1 MSPWG
6 KPDPP
11 MARREG
17 MAGGAPENYYVV
29 CEIQEH
35 RLQGTPTST
44 CKPSWWNR
52 DRPIGVCFR
61 ERLMKGLIGIAAL
74 VAVLAAACGGSD
86 AANTADKIA
95 FARTNYDENGDYEN
109 VVFYTIDADGSGLTR
124 LTACSLHNQSPVWS
138 PDGSRVAVT
147 CLGGED
153 GKGKIYLL
161 NADGSRLVR
170 LTNIDVNDTES
181 SPAWSPDGA
190 RIAFHLTRQGGQSEI
205 DVVNADGSALR
216 RLTFDGV
223 GGNPAWSPDG
233 AHIAFASSHNEMHEL
248 FVMNPDGSAL
258 SVLARGT
265 LITSVSWSP
274 DGTQLAFLWSRG
286 VADQPGA
293 RVFVINADGSGPTNL
308 TNNAGLPSELS
319 WSPDGTRLAFSSDR
333 DGQFDVYVINVDGAG
348 LTNLS
353 NDPADDFQ
361 QRWSPDGTRLAFS
374 SDRDGDFDI
383 YIMNADGTGLVNL
396 TNGPAD
402 EFMPAWSPAP

>member
-1 MSPWG
+1 MPKRGFRFIAELEAAPSDESG
-6 KPDPP
+6 PDQERPSNV
-11 MARREG
+11 
-17 MAGGAPENYYVV
+17 AP
-29 CEIQEH
+29 CH
-35 RLQGTPTST
+35 RQKVKF
-44 CKPSWWNR
+44 C
-52 DRPIGVCFR
+52 
-61 ERLMKGLIGIAAL
+61 A
-74 VAVLAAACGGSD
+74 
-86 AANTADKIA
+86 
-95 FARTNYDENGDYEN
+95 
-109 VVFYTIDADGSGLTR
+109 
-124 LTACSLHNQSPVWS
+124 
-138 PDGSRVAVT
+138 SR
-147 CLGGED
+147 
-153 GKGKIYLL
+153 
-161 NADGSRLVR
+161 
-170 LTNIDVNDTES
+170 
-181 SPAWSPDGA
+181 
-190 RIAFHLTRQGGQSEI
+190 
-205 DVVNADGSALR
+205 
-216 RLTFDGV
+216 
-223 GGNPAWSPDG
+223 
-233 AHIAFASSHNEMHEL
+233 
-248 FVMNPDGSAL
+248 
-258 SVLARGT
+258 
-265 LITSVSWSP
+265 